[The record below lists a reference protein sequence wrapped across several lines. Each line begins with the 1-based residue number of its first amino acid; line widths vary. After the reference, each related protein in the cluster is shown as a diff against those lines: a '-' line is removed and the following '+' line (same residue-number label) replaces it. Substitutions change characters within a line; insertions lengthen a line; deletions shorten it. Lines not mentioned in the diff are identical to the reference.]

1 MSKVTPAARLKEGK
15 KMSENQDEPWTVL
28 RLLDWTTD
36 FFKRKGSESPRLD
49 AEVLLAHAR
58 ECERIELY
66 TAFADEPGE
75 EQRVAFREMVRR
87 RGEGM
92 PVAQLVGYREFYS
105 SRFRVNDA
113 TLIPRPET
121 EHLVVETLDCA
132 KQFSLDRPLKVID
145 VGTGSGA
152 IAISVVQSCD
162 QVDMT
167 AVDVSEAALKI
178 AVWNAQKL
186 EVADR
191 IQFVQSDLLSAVE
204 TPECFDIICSNPPYV
219 SEAEYKQLSPTVRDF
234 EPRGA
239 LVSGPEGTEVIARLL
254 EQTPDRLHIGG
265 RLIIELSP
273 MIADACQA
281 MALAYPAFGDLRF
294 IKDLDGHR
302 RILSLQ
308 RK

>member
-1 MSKVTPAARLKEGK
+1 MSKATPAARLNEGK
-15 KMSENQDEPWTVL
+15 KMSESQDQPWTVL

-58 ECERIELY
+58 DCERIELY
-66 TAFADEPGE
+66 TAFAEEPEE

-132 KQFSLDRPLKVID
+132 KQFSLNRPLQVID
-145 VGTGSGA
+145 VGTGSGV
-152 IAISVVQSCD
+152 IAISVAQSCENA
-162 QVDMT
+162 VVT
-167 AVDVSEAALKI
+167 AVDISDAALKI
-178 AVWNAQKL
+178 AAWNAQKL

-191 IQFVQSDLLSAVE
+191 IDFLQSDLLAAVE
-204 TPECFDIICSNPPYV
+204 QPERFDVICSNPPYV
-219 SEAEYKQLSPTVRDF
+219 SEAEYKELSPTVRDF

-239 LVSGPEGTEVIARLL
+239 LVSGPDGTEVIARLL
-254 EQTPDRLHIGG
+254 EQTPDRLNIGG

-281 MALAYPAFGDLRF
+281 LALANSAFGDLRF

-308 RK
+308 RT